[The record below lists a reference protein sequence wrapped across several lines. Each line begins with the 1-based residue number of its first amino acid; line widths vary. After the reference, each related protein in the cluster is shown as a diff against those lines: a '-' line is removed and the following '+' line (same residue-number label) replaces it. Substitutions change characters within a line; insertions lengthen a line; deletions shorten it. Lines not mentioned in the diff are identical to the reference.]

1 MFVLLLFYL
10 HSLLSSALGQTIPKT
25 DHPSVIP
32 DLEGDLFFLL
42 DSSGSVT
49 YDEFSKVKK
58 FIEDLLQPFK
68 FGPQDV
74 QASVVQISTNPTL
87 EFPLNQ
93 YSSSKDVQNAIQKIR
108 QRMGDT
114 NTGKAVN
121 YVKEN
126 LYAEDFGSRSDV
138 PKVLVWVT
146 DGLSTDDISWP
157 MKLLKD
163 MGVSIFIIST
173 TGRGNFRE
181 LSAAAS
187 EPNEKFLKFVDK
199 DDLGIIT
206 KELRNSII
214 ELIKAKRLHAL
225 NITTTSFLLTWPR
238 LLSKEIGHYVLEYA
252 PVADS
257 KKIRR
262 TLQGDQTSLEI
273 TGLTANTTY
282 EVTLYPESN
291 VEYLQPQTIKVSTL
305 QEVKEERNLEA
316 LDITTTGFVLSWTKL
331 SGDTGVYVVEY
342 SSLSDPKS
350 KLQKM
355 TSVEETSV
363 VLSTLTPNAT
373 YQVTLL
379 PDSSDPN
386 MQPETIQVS
395 TLPDYIQERNL
406 QILGI
411 TSTSFNASW
420 SRLIGDMGRYF
431 LDYALLSYPR
441 RKTRKTLYGDQTSA
455 MVSGLIPNTTY
466 LVTFIPE
473 SKLEALQSQT
483 LPVSTLPDHTHTRN
497 LQARDITSSGFLLTW
512 TRLPGDK
519 GRYVLQYI
527 PVSDPGMIQQKIVHG
542 DETSVAVSGLKSGT
556 TYQITLIPEHSAM
569 FAPPEVIMVS
579 TQSEQVHPR
588 NFHVINVT
596 ATSFSVTWSRTP
608 GDWGRYIVEYSP
620 VSDPSGTLQKTLSGD
635 DNTALIS
642 NLAPNTTYQ
651 VSLTHESGVQSGR
664 IQVSTL
670 IDHTHTRNLQARDI
684 TSSGFLLTWTRLPG
698 DEGRYVLQYIP
709 VSDPGM
715 THQKIV
721 HGDETSVA
729 VSGLKSGTTYQ
740 ITLIPEHSASFA
752 PPEVIMVSTQSE
764 QVHPRNF
771 HVNNVTATSFLVT
784 WSRAPGDWG
793 HYIVEYSPVS
803 DPSGTLQKTLSGNDN
818 TALISNLAPNT
829 TYQVSL
835 THESG
840 VQYGRIQVSTLI
852 DHTQKRHLQARDIT
866 SSGFLLTWTR
876 LPGDEGRYVL
886 QYIPVSDPGMIQQKI
901 VHRDETSVAVSGL
914 KSGTTYQI
922 TLIPE
927 HSATFAPPEV
937 IMVSTQSEQ
946 VHPRNFQAIN
956 VTATSFLVTWSRAPG
971 DWGRYIVE
979 YSPVSDPSG
988 TLQKTLS
995 GNDNTAL
1002 ISNLAPNTTYQ
1013 VSLTQ
1018 ESGVQYGRIQVS
1030 TLIEH
1035 TQKRNLQARDIT
1047 SSGFLLTWTRL
1058 PGDEGRYVLQYI
1070 PVSDPGMIQQ
1080 KIVHGDETSVAVSG
1094 LKSGTTYQITLIP
1107 EHSATFA
1114 PPEVITVSTQSE
1126 QVHPRNFH
1134 MINVTATSFLV
1145 TWSRAP
1151 GDWGRYI
1158 VEYSPVSDPSGTL
1171 QKASS
1176 GGDNTA
1182 LISNLAPN
1190 TTYQVSLTHESGVQ
1204 YGRIQVSTLIDLIK
1218 ARNLHARDRT
1228 SNSFQLSWSKLPGD
1242 TGRYVLEYAPLKDL
1256 SKVIKNILYGDQTSM
1271 IFHNLVPDTIYQVT
1285 FSPDSKGQISQVQ
1298 NIRVSTLPQL
1308 AQQRSVYARDITTSS
1323 LQLGWSR
1330 MPGDKGPY
1338 VVEFVLESDPRR
1350 KLRKSL
1356 PFDETN
1362 IIFSNLS
1369 PNTEYRAVVF
1379 SESNI
1384 QHVPP
1389 NSIHVSTLEE
1399 QLSPAHILISDPD
1412 AHSFRVSWGPSL
1424 DSVAGYE
1431 IQYGPM
1437 ASNIVRTLQVDSR
1450 VNSTVLENLKP
1461 NTTYLVTVSAI
1472 FKSGGEKALSAIAC
1486 TEQDDT
1492 KVKFLHF
1499 KDLGSNSVTATWGS
1513 ADGEVQG
1520 YRVRCRRQAGRSSV
1534 ISVAPQTHSIHLTD
1548 VAEGSMNKIC
1558 VVPIYKNGEGKNLCR
1573 KIQIQPGTSAD
1584 SYSRI
1589 STPVKEG

>member
-1 MFVLLLFYL
+1 MLVLLLFYL
-10 HSLLSSALGQTIPKT
+10 HSLLSSALGQNTPKA
-25 DHPSVIP
+25 DHTSFVP

-126 LYAEDFGSRSDV
+126 LYAEDFGSRSGV

-163 MGVSIFIIST
+163 MGVSVFIIST

-199 DDLGIIT
+199 DDLVII
-206 KELRNSII
+206 KKDLRDSII

-225 NITTTSFLLTWPR
+225 NITTTSFLLTWPS

-257 KKIRR
+257 KKIQR

-291 VEYLQPQTIKVSTL
+291 VEYLQPQMIKVSTL

-316 LDITTTGFVLSWTKL
+316 LDITTTGFVLRWTSL
-331 SGDTGVYVVEY
+331 SGDTGVYVLEY
-342 SSLSDPKS
+342 SSLSDPNS

-363 VLSTLTPNAT
+363 VLSTLTPNTT

-473 SKLEALQSQT
+473 SKLEASQSQT
-483 LPVSTLPDHTHTRN
+483 LPVSTLTDHTQARN
-497 LQARDITSSGFLLTW
+497 LQARDITSTGFLLTW

-519 GRYVLQYI
+519 GRYVLQYMPVSNPEMTQEKIVHGDETSVAVSGLKSGTIYQITLIPEHSAKFAPPEVIMVSTQSDQVHPRNFQAINVTTTSFLVTWSRAPGDWGRYIVEYSPVSDPSRTLQNTLSGDDNTALISNLAPNTTYQVSLTHESGVQYGRIRVSTLIDHTQKRNLQARDITSTGFLLTWTRLPEDEGHYVLQYI
-527 PVSDPGMIQQKIVHG
+527 PVSDPGMTQQKIVHG

-556 TYQITLIPEHSAM
+556 TYQITLIPEHSAK

-579 TQSEQVHPR
+579 TQ
-588 NFHVINVT
+588 T
-596 ATSFSVTWSRTP
+596 
-608 GDWGRYIVEYSP
+608 
-620 VSDPSGTLQKTLSGD
+620 
-635 DNTALIS
+635 
-642 NLAPNTTYQ
+642 
-651 VSLTHESGVQSGR
+651 
-664 IQVSTL
+664 
-670 IDHTHTRNLQARDI
+670 
-684 TSSGFLLTWTRLPG
+684 
-698 DEGRYVLQYIP
+698 
-709 VSDPGM
+709 
-715 THQKIV
+715 
-721 HGDETSVA
+721 
-729 VSGLKSGTTYQ
+729 
-740 ITLIPEHSASFA
+740 
-752 PPEVIMVSTQSE
+752 
-764 QVHPRNF
+764 
-771 HVNNVTATSFLVT
+771 
-784 WSRAPGDWG
+784 
-793 HYIVEYSPVS
+793 
-803 DPSGTLQKTLSGNDN
+803 
-818 TALISNLAPNT
+818 
-829 TYQVSL
+829 
-835 THESG
+835 
-840 VQYGRIQVSTLI
+840 
-852 DHTQKRHLQARDIT
+852 
-866 SSGFLLTWTR
+866 
-876 LPGDEGRYVL
+876 
-886 QYIPVSDPGMIQQKI
+886 
-901 VHRDETSVAVSGL
+901 
-914 KSGTTYQI
+914 
-922 TLIPE
+922 
-927 HSATFAPPEV
+927 
-937 IMVSTQSEQ
+937 EQ

-971 DWGRYIVE
+971 DRGRYIVE
-979 YSPVSDPSG
+979 YSPVSDPSR

-995 GNDNTAL
+995 GDDNTAL
-1002 ISNLAPNTTYQ
+1002 ISNLAT
-1013 VSLTQ
+1013 
-1018 ESGVQYGRIQVS
+1018 
-1030 TLIEH
+1030 
-1035 TQKRNLQARDIT
+1035 
-1047 SSGFLLTWTRL
+1047 
-1058 PGDEGRYVLQYI
+1058 
-1070 PVSDPGMIQQ
+1070 
-1080 KIVHGDETSVAVSG
+1080 
-1094 LKSGTTYQITLIP
+1094 
-1107 EHSATFA
+1107 
-1114 PPEVITVSTQSE
+1114 
-1126 QVHPRNFH
+1126 
-1134 MINVTATSFLV
+1134 
-1145 TWSRAP
+1145 
-1151 GDWGRYI
+1151 
-1158 VEYSPVSDPSGTL
+1158 
-1171 QKASS
+1171 
-1176 GGDNTA
+1176 
-1182 LISNLAPN
+1182 N

-1204 YGRIQVSTLIDLIK
+1204 YGRIRVSTLIDLIK

-1242 TGRYVLEYAPLKDL
+1242 TGRYVLEYAPLKDP
-1256 SKVIKNILYGDQTSM
+1256 SKAIKNILYGDQTSM
-1271 IFHNLVPDTIYQVT
+1271 IFHNLAPDTVYQVT
-1285 FSPDSKGQISQVQ
+1285 FSPDSKGQINQVQ
-1298 NIRVSTLPQL
+1298 NIRVSTLPEL
-1308 AQQRSVYARDITTSS
+1308 AQKRSVYARDITTSS

-1330 MPGDKGPY
+1330 MPGDRGPY

-1350 KLRKSL
+1350 KLRKTL

-1362 IIFSNLS
+1362 VIFSNLS
-1369 PNTEYRAVVF
+1369 PNTQYRAIVF

-1399 QLSPAHILISDPD
+1399 QVSPAHILISDPG

-1437 ASNIVRTLQVDSR
+1437 ASNIVRTMQVDSR
-1450 VNSTVLENLKP
+1450 MNSTVLENLKP

-1492 KVKFLHF
+1492 RVKFLNF
-1499 KDLGSNSVTATWGS
+1499 KDLGSNSVKAIWGS

-1520 YRVRCRRQAGRSSV
+1520 YRVRCRRQAGHSSV
-1534 ISVAPQTHSIHLTD
+1534 INVAPQTHSVYLTD
-1548 VAEGSMNKIC
+1548 VVEGVMNKIC
-1558 VVPIYKNGEGKNLCR
+1558 VVPIYKYGEGKNLCR
-1573 KIQIQPGTSAD
+1573 KIYIQQGTSAD

-1589 STPVKEG
+1589 STR

>member
-10 HSLLSSALGQTIPKT
+10 HSLLSSALGQNIPQT
-25 DHPSVIP
+25 DHPSVVP

-126 LYAEDFGSRSDV
+126 FYSEDFGSRSDV

-238 LLSKEIGHYVLEYA
+238 LLSKEIGHYVVEYA
-252 PVADS
+252 QVADS
-257 KKIRR
+257 EKIRR

-355 TSVEETSV
+355 TSVGETSV
-363 VLSTLTPNAT
+363 VLSTLAPNAT

-473 SKLEALQSQT
+473 SKLEASQSQT

-512 TRLPGDK
+512 TRLPGD
-519 GRYVLQYI
+519 
-527 PVSDPGMIQQKIVHG
+527 
-542 DETSVAVSGLKSGT
+542 
-556 TYQITLIPEHSAM
+556 
-569 FAPPEVIMVS
+569 
-579 TQSEQVHPR
+579 
-588 NFHVINVT
+588 
-596 ATSFSVTWSRTP
+596 
-608 GDWGRYIVEYSP
+608 
-620 VSDPSGTLQKTLSGD
+620 
-635 DNTALIS
+635 
-642 NLAPNTTYQ
+642 
-651 VSLTHESGVQSGR
+651 
-664 IQVSTL
+664 
-670 IDHTHTRNLQARDI
+670 
-684 TSSGFLLTWTRLPG
+684 
-698 DEGRYVLQYIP
+698 EGPYVLQYIP

-715 THQKIV
+715 TQQKIV
-721 HGDETSVA
+721 HGDETSV
-729 VSGLKSGTTYQ
+729 S
-740 ITLIPEHSASFA
+740 
-752 PPEVIMVSTQSE
+752 
-764 QVHPRNF
+764 
-771 HVNNVTATSFLVT
+771 
-784 WSRAPGDWG
+784 
-793 HYIVEYSPVS
+793 
-803 DPSGTLQKTLSGNDN
+803 
-818 TALISNLAPNT
+818 
-829 TYQVSL
+829 
-835 THESG
+835 
-840 VQYGRIQVSTLI
+840 
-852 DHTQKRHLQARDIT
+852 
-866 SSGFLLTWTR
+866 
-876 LPGDEGRYVL
+876 
-886 QYIPVSDPGMIQQKI
+886 
-901 VHRDETSVAVSGL
+901 VSGL

-956 VTATSFLVTWSRAPG
+956 VTATSFLVTWSRAAG
-971 DWGRYIVE
+971 DWGRCIVE

-995 GNDNTAL
+995 GGDNMAL

-1013 VSLTQ
+1013 VSLTH

-1030 TLIEH
+1030 TLLVDH
-1035 TQKRNLQARDIT
+1035 THTRNLQAWDIT

-1114 PPEVITVSTQSE
+1114 PPEVIMVSTQSD
-1126 QVHPRNFH
+1126 QVQPRNFQA
-1134 MINVTATSFLV
+1134 INVTATSFLV

-1158 VEYSPVSDPSGTL
+1158 VEYSPVSDPSRTL
-1171 QKASS
+1171 QKTLS
-1176 GGDNTA
+1176 GGDNMA
-1182 LISNLAPN
+1182 LISHLAPN

-1204 YGRIQVSTLIDLIK
+1204 YGRIQVSTLLDHTHTRNLQAWDITSSGFLLTWTRLPGNEGPYVLQYIPVSDPGMTHQKIVHGDETSVSVSGLKSGTTYQITLIREHSATFAPPEVIMVSTQSEQVHPRNFQAINVTATSFLVTWSRAPGDWGRYIVEYSPVSDPSRTLQKTLSGGDNMALISHLAPNTTYQVSLTHESGIQYGRIQVSTLTDLIK

-1271 IFHNLVPDTIYQVT
+1271 IFHNLAPDTIYQVT

-1298 NIRVSTLPQL
+1298 NIRVSTLPEL
-1308 AQQRSVYARDITTSS
+1308 AQKRSVYARDITTSS

-1379 SESNI
+1379 SDSNI

-1389 NSIHVSTLEE
+1389 KSIHVSTLEE
-1399 QLSPAHILISDPD
+1399 QLSPAHILISDPG

-1486 TEQDDT
+1486 TKQDDT

-1499 KDLGSNSVTATWGS
+1499 KDLGSNSVKATWGS

-1534 ISVAPQTHSIHLTD
+1534 ISVAPQTHSVYLTD

-1573 KIQIQPGTSAD
+1573 KIQTQPGTSAD
-1584 SYSRI
+1584 SYSRM
-1589 STPVKEG
+1589 STR

>member
-10 HSLLSSALGQTIPKT
+10 HSLLSPALGQNIPQA
-25 DHPSVIP
+25 DHPSFTP
-32 DLEGDLFFLL
+32 DSEGDLFFLL

-58 FIEDLLQPFK
+58 FIEDLLQPFR

-114 NTGKAVN
+114 NTGKAID
-121 YVKEN
+121 YVKKN
-126 LYAEDFGSRSDV
+126 LHAVDFGSRSDV

-163 MGVSIFIIST
+163 MGVSVFIIST
-173 TGRGNFRE
+173 TGRGNFQE

-206 KELRNSII
+206 KELRDSII
-214 ELIKAKRLHAL
+214 ELIKAKRLQAL

-238 LLSKEIGHYVLEYA
+238 LLSKDIGHYVLEYA

-282 EVTLYPESN
+282 EVTLHPESN
-291 VEYLQPQTIKVSTL
+291 VEYFQPQTIKVSTL
-305 QEVKEERNLEA
+305 QEVKEERNLEV
-316 LDITTTGFVLSWTKL
+316 LDITTTGFVLSWTRL
-331 SGDTGVYVVEY
+331 SGDTGMYVLEY
-342 SSLSDPKS
+342 LSLSDSKS
-350 KLQKM
+350 KLQK
-355 TSVEETSV
+355 TKSVEGTSV
-363 VLSTLTPNAT
+363 VLSTLTPNTT

-379 PDSSDPN
+379 PDSNNPKI
-386 MQPETIQVS
+386 QPETIQVS
-395 TLPDYIQERNL
+395 TLPDYIQARNL
-406 QILGI
+406 QILSI

-441 RKTRKTLYGDQTSA
+441 RKTRKTLYGDQTSV

-473 SKLEALQSQT
+473 SELEASQSQT
-483 LPVSTLPDHTHTRN
+483 LPVSTLPDHTQTRN
-497 LQARDITSSGFLLTW
+497 LQARDITSTGFLLSWTKLPGDEGRYVLQYMPISDPGMTQQKFVHGDETSVAVSGLNSGTTYQITLIPEQSAKFAPPEVIMVSTQSEQVHPGNFQAMNITATSFLVTWSRAPGDWGRYIVEYSPVSDPSATLQKTLSGNDNTALISNLTPNTTYQVSLTHESGVQYGRIRVSTLIDHTQTRNLQAQGITSTGFLLTW
-512 TRLPGDK
+512 TKLPGDE
-519 GRYVLQYI
+519 GHYVLQYMPI
-527 PVSDPGMIQQKIVHG
+527 SDPGMTQQKIVHG

-556 TYQITLIPEHSAM
+556 TYQITLIPEHSAK

-588 NFHVINVT
+588 DF
-596 ATSFSVTWSRTP
+596 
-608 GDWGRYIVEYSP
+608 
-620 VSDPSGTLQKTLSGD
+620 
-635 DNTALIS
+635 
-642 NLAPNTTYQ
+642 
-651 VSLTHESGVQSGR
+651 
-664 IQVSTL
+664 
-670 IDHTHTRNLQARDI
+670 QA
-684 TSSGFLLTWTRLPG
+684 
-698 DEGRYVLQYIP
+698 V
-709 VSDPGM
+709 
-715 THQKIV
+715 
-721 HGDETSVA
+721 
-729 VSGLKSGTTYQ
+729 
-740 ITLIPEHSASFA
+740 
-752 PPEVIMVSTQSE
+752 
-764 QVHPRNF
+764 
-771 HVNNVTATSFLVT
+771 NVTATSFLVT

-803 DPSGTLQKTLSGNDN
+803 DPSATLQKTLSGNDN
-818 TALISNLAPNT
+818 TALISNLIPNT

-840 VQYGRIQVSTLI
+840 VQYGTIRVSTLI
-852 DHTQKRHLQARDIT
+852 DHTQTRNFQARDIT
-866 SSGFLLTWTR
+866 STGFLLSWTK
-876 LPGDEGRYVL
+876 LPGDEGHYVL
-886 QYIPVSDPGMIQQKI
+886 QYMPVSDTGM
-901 VHRDETSVAVSGL
+901 T
-914 KSGTTYQI
+914 
-922 TLIPE
+922 
-927 HSATFAPPEV
+927 
-937 IMVSTQSEQ
+937 
-946 VHPRNFQAIN
+946 
-956 VTATSFLVTWSRAPG
+956 
-971 DWGRYIVE
+971 
-979 YSPVSDPSG
+979 
-988 TLQKTLS
+988 
-995 GNDNTAL
+995 
-1002 ISNLAPNTTYQ
+1002 
-1013 VSLTQ
+1013 
-1018 ESGVQYGRIQVS
+1018 
-1030 TLIEH
+1030 
-1035 TQKRNLQARDIT
+1035 
-1047 SSGFLLTWTRL
+1047 
-1058 PGDEGRYVLQYI
+1058 
-1070 PVSDPGMIQQ
+1070 QQ

-1107 EHSATFA
+1107 EHSAKFA
-1114 PPEVITVSTQSE
+1114 PPEVIMVSTQSE
-1126 QVHPRNFH
+1126 QVHPRNLQA
-1134 MINVTATSFLV
+1134 INVTATSFLL
-1145 TWSRAP
+1145 TWTRAP
-1151 GDWGRYI
+1151 GDWGHYI
-1158 VEYSPVSDPSGTL
+1158 VEYSPVSDPSAAL
-1171 QKASS
+1171 QKTLYGA
-1176 GGDNTA
+1176 DNNV
-1182 LISNLAPN
+1182 LISNLVPN

-1204 YGRIQVSTLIDLIK
+1204 YGRIRVSTLIDLIK

-1228 SNSFQLSWSKLPGD
+1228 TNSFQVSWSKLPGD
-1242 TGRYVLEYAPLKDL
+1242 TGRYVLEHAPLKDL
-1256 SKVIKNILYGDQTSM
+1256 SKGIKNILYGDQTSM
-1271 IFHNLVPDTIYQVT
+1271 IFNNLAPDTVYQVT
-1285 FSPDSKGQISQVQ
+1285 FTPDSKGQINQVQ
-1298 NIRVSTLPQL
+1298 NIRVSTLPEL
-1308 AQQRSVYARDITTSS
+1308 AQKRSVFARDITTSS

-1350 KLRKSL
+1350 KLRKTL

-1399 QLSPAHILISDPD
+1399 QLSPAHILISDPGS
-1412 AHSFRVSWGPSL
+1412 HSFRLSWGPSL

-1437 ASNIVRTLQVDSR
+1437 ASNIVRTLQLDSR

-1486 TEQDDT
+1486 TGQDDT
-1492 KVKFLHF
+1492 KVKFLHV
-1499 KDLGSNSVTATWGS
+1499 KDLGSNSVKATWGS

-1534 ISVAPQTHSIHLTD
+1534 ISVAPQTHSVYLTD
-1548 VAEGSMNKIC
+1548 VAEGTMNKIC
-1558 VVPIYKNGEGKNLCR
+1558 VVPIYKNREGKNLCR

-1589 STPVKEG
+1589 STR

>member
-10 HSLLSSALGQTIPKT
+10 HSLLSSALGQNIPQT
-25 DHPSVIP
+25 DHPSVVP

-126 LYAEDFGSRSDV
+126 FYSEDFGSRSDV

-238 LLSKEIGHYVLEYA
+238 LLSKEIGHYVVEYA
-252 PVADS
+252 QVADS
-257 KKIRR
+257 EKIRR

-355 TSVEETSV
+355 TSVGETSV
-363 VLSTLTPNAT
+363 VLSTLAPNAT

-473 SKLEALQSQT
+473 SKLEASQSQT
-483 LPVSTLPDHTHTRN
+483 LPVSTLPVDHTHTRN
-497 LQARDITSSGFLLTW
+497 LQAW
-512 TRLPGDK
+512 
-519 GRYVLQYI
+519 
-527 PVSDPGMIQQKIVHG
+527 
-542 DETSVAVSGLKSGT
+542 
-556 TYQITLIPEHSAM
+556 
-569 FAPPEVIMVS
+569 
-579 TQSEQVHPR
+579 
-588 NFHVINVT
+588 
-596 ATSFSVTWSRTP
+596 
-608 GDWGRYIVEYSP
+608 
-620 VSDPSGTLQKTLSGD
+620 
-635 DNTALIS
+635 
-642 NLAPNTTYQ
+642 
-651 VSLTHESGVQSGR
+651 
-664 IQVSTL
+664 
-670 IDHTHTRNLQARDI
+670 
-684 TSSGFLLTWTRLPG
+684 
-698 DEGRYVLQYIP
+698 
-709 VSDPGM
+709 
-715 THQKIV
+715 
-721 HGDETSVA
+721 
-729 VSGLKSGTTYQ
+729 
-740 ITLIPEHSASFA
+740 
-752 PPEVIMVSTQSE
+752 
-764 QVHPRNF
+764 
-771 HVNNVTATSFLVT
+771 
-784 WSRAPGDWG
+784 
-793 HYIVEYSPVS
+793 
-803 DPSGTLQKTLSGNDN
+803 
-818 TALISNLAPNT
+818 
-829 TYQVSL
+829 
-835 THESG
+835 
-840 VQYGRIQVSTLI
+840 
-852 DHTQKRHLQARDIT
+852 
-866 SSGFLLTWTR
+866 
-876 LPGDEGRYVL
+876 
-886 QYIPVSDPGMIQQKI
+886 
-901 VHRDETSVAVSGL
+901 
-914 KSGTTYQI
+914 
-922 TLIPE
+922 
-927 HSATFAPPEV
+927 
-937 IMVSTQSEQ
+937 
-946 VHPRNFQAIN
+946 
-956 VTATSFLVTWSRAPG
+956 
-971 DWGRYIVE
+971 
-979 YSPVSDPSG
+979 
-988 TLQKTLS
+988 
-995 GNDNTAL
+995 
-1002 ISNLAPNTTYQ
+1002 
-1013 VSLTQ
+1013 
-1018 ESGVQYGRIQVS
+1018 
-1030 TLIEH
+1030 
-1035 TQKRNLQARDIT
+1035 DIT

-1114 PPEVITVSTQSE
+1114 PPEVIMVSTQSD
-1126 QVHPRNFH
+1126 QVQPRNFQA
-1134 MINVTATSFLV
+1134 INVTATSFLV

-1158 VEYSPVSDPSGTL
+1158 VEYSPVSDPSRTL
-1171 QKASS
+1171 QKTLS
-1176 GGDNTA
+1176 GGDNMA
-1182 LISNLAPN
+1182 LISHLAPN

-1204 YGRIQVSTLIDLIK
+1204 YGRIQVSTLLDHTHTRNLQAWDITSSGFLLTWTRLPGNEGPYVLQYIPVSDPGMTHQKIVHGDETSVSVSGLKSGTTYQITLIREHSATFAPPEVIMVSTQSEQVHPRNFQAINVTATSFLVTWSRAPGDWGRYIVEYSPVSDPSRTLQKTLSGGDNMALISHLAPNTTYQVSLTHESGIQYGRIQVSTLTDLIK

-1271 IFHNLVPDTIYQVT
+1271 IFHNLAPDTIYQVT

-1298 NIRVSTLPQL
+1298 NIRVSTLPEL
-1308 AQQRSVYARDITTSS
+1308 AQKRSVYARDITTSS

-1379 SESNI
+1379 SDSNI

-1389 NSIHVSTLEE
+1389 KSIHVSTLEE
-1399 QLSPAHILISDPD
+1399 QLSPAHILISDPG

-1486 TEQDDT
+1486 TKQDDT

-1499 KDLGSNSVTATWGS
+1499 KDLGSNSVKATWGS

-1534 ISVAPQTHSIHLTD
+1534 ISVAPQTHSVYLTD

-1573 KIQIQPGTSAD
+1573 KIQTQPGTSAD
-1584 SYSRI
+1584 SYSRM
-1589 STPVKEG
+1589 STR